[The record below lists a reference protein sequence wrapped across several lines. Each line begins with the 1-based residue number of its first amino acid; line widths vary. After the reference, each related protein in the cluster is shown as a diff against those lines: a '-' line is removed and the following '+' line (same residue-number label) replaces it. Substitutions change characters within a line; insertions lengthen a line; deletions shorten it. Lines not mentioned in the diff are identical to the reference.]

1 MAGDFWK
8 NRYRLQAE
16 IPESTL
22 RDVADRHD
30 GPGTRTVGFYVE
42 PGGAR
47 PREKSKIPIPG
58 SHDGGFRQ
66 KTTVVFARKSSKIP
80 KSALRDVADASDG
93 PGDRAAV
100 LYVGFGCAR
109 PREKS
114 KMRISGSH
122 DELFSRKSSGFCPK
136 TQHKPQIPKP
146 MLPDVADTSD
156 APGSQIVVLYVDF
169 RWVRP
174 REKSEIQNRPKSEK
188 VVAFQSW
195 VNFGQF

>member
-58 SHDGGFRQ
+58 SHDGVFSP
-66 KTTVVFARKSSKIP
+66 KTTVVFARKYPKIP

-93 PGDRAAV
+93 PGDRADV

-109 PREKS
+109 LREKS

-122 DELFSRKSSGFCPK
+122 DG
-136 TQHKPQIPKP
+136 
-146 MLPDVADTSD
+146 
-156 APGSQIVVLYVDF
+156 DF
-169 RWVRP
+169 RQEQR
-174 REKSEIQNRPKSEK
+174 
-188 VVAFQSW
+188 
-195 VNFGQF
+195 